1 MEPVKN
7 RGTRV
12 ADNAFDRIQARN
24 GLGTKS
30 QSQMDR
36 IVAALQASG
45 KPLEDESVTATKLEA
60 RVKKLDSLKVD
71 LTKMQAKLAELPLLD
86 SPRQLKRI
94 TSQMKALEV
103 ILASKPL
110 PVGVSK
116 HLKVCMNELTS
127 LREGVYV
134 GATEKKLTAARKKA
148 LAVVTVTAAIE
159 AIGELR
165 EVSSARLA
173 KIKAAGSNDD
183 NLFSDEALR
192 VIKDNEAESRKLD
205 AIHRKPFV
213 IARVPLVPVAKSF
226 LTTDKLQRMGFKA
239 ESLGGYPVVHN
250 QLVIGVNKKM
260 LDDKKQQKGAKIR
273 PEDWKAA
280 ADQVRKL
287 IQKQT
292 NRKLYFVS
300 EKPYGA
306 QGGAWFWLMSERELN
321 LFASAFPGKR
331 VQLERWGFAF

>member
-12 ADNAFDRIQARN
+12 ADNTFDRIQARN
-24 GLGTKS
+24 GLGTKT

-45 KPLEDESVTATKLEA
+45 KPLEEEAVIATKLEA
-60 RVKKLDSLKVD
+60 RVKKLDVLQADLK
-71 LTKMQAKLAELPLLD
+71 KMEVKLAELPLLEA
-86 SPRQLKRI
+86 SRQLKRI
-94 TSQMKALEV
+94 TSQMKVLET
-103 ILASKPL
+103 ILAAKPL

-134 GATEKKLTAARKKA
+134 GAAKKKA
-148 LAVVTVTAAIE
+148 LAVASVTAAVT
-159 AIGELR
+159 AINELR
-165 EVSSARLA
+165 DTSAARLS
-173 KIKAAGSNDD
+173 KIAAASTGNDD
-183 NLFSDEALR
+183 NLFSDDALR
-192 VIKDNEAESRKLD
+192 VIKNNEAESHKLD

-213 IARVPLVPVAKSF
+213 IARIPLVPVAKSF
-226 LTTDKLQRMGFKA
+226 LTTDKLKRMGFKA

-260 LDDKKQQKGAKIR
+260 LDEKKQQSGAKIR

-280 ADQVRKL
+280 ADTVRKL

-292 NRKLYFVS
+292 NRKLFLVS

-306 QGGAWFWLMSERELN
+306 QGGAWFWLMSENELSQ
-321 LFASAFPGKR
+321 FASAFPGKR